1 LKGENLLEILE
12 FGNKEKDK
20 IITERIKRGIIITGE
35 NNQKLIDFDMSLDD
49 FNTDDI
55 KKLTI

>member
-20 IITERIKRGIIITGE
+20 IILLGYGGGLNLGSILMEV
-35 NNQKLIDFDMSLDD
+35 
-49 FNTDDI
+49 
-55 KKLTI
+55 